1 VQFHYSEVGVSDCPR
16 RFCHDTV
23 DHNNELMICAV
34 PQVGVDR
41 IVMGSDYC
49 FQIGD
54 QHPVAT
60 VNRLS
65 ASISMAEREMILG
78 KTAARLLK
86 L

>member
-1 VQFHYSEVGVSDCPR
+1 MQFHYSEVGVSDCLC

-23 DHNNELMICAV
+23 DHNNELMICMV

-54 QHPVAT
+54 EHPVAT

-65 ASISMAEREMILG
+65 GSISMG
-78 KTAARLLK
+78 RL
-86 L
+86 